1 MPANKAFSITPQ
13 LRPEPRWQGMAI
25 SLALYA
31 MLVLGGMAVRHF
43 PTAAE
48 KAQDAATPE
57 EIQAAREQ
65 LKKRQVQ
72 MVYLPPLPQQRQQA
86 AAPAPPKLPPPA
98 KSEGPKN
105 PPEPDADPI
114 KALKSPEADPGGDAT
129 KIGEGAP
136 ENTRHV
142 APPRPIPLALL
153 PGTPAPPAPEPAPN
167 PSPSSP
173 GTFGGISLGP
183 RLGMPPRDPR
193 PWTASMPERGDS
205 CPSVSPEPDAKPG
218 EPRMGSASG
227 RVLRTDGGPP
237 LPDAHLQI
245 IGTAFVAWTDQNG
258 EYTLSFDASLLD
270 RCRTQY
276 VRVSAPGYEP
286 RLLVLVI
293 GRNVR
298 SDDVALRRH

>member
-1 MPANKAFSITPQ
+1 MAANKAFSLTPP

-25 SLALYA
+25 SLAIYA
-31 MLVLGGMAVRHF
+31 FVILGVMAAHRF
-43 PTAAE
+43 PSAVDQQETATA
-48 KAQDAATPE
+48 E
-57 EIQAAREQ
+57 EIKAAREQ
-65 LKKRQVQ
+65 LQKRQVR
-72 MVYLPPLPQQRQQA
+72 MVYLPPVVQPRPTA
-86 AAPAPPKLPPPA
+86 TAPPKLPPPP
-98 KSEGPKN
+98 KSAGPTKA
-105 PPEPDADPI
+105 PEPDADPI
-114 KALKSPEADPGGDAT
+114 KAIKSAEADPGGDASRL
-129 KIGEGAP
+129 GEGAP

-142 APPRPIPLALL
+142 APPRPMPLSLL
-153 PGTPAPPAPEPAPN
+153 PG
-167 PSPSSP
+167 PSAPSSP

-205 CPSVSPEPDAKPG
+205 CPSIPPDSTTKPG

>member
-1 MPANKAFSITPQ
+1 MAANKAFSITPQ

-31 MLVLGGMAVRHF
+31 SVILVALAMHRF
-43 PTAAE
+43 PSTSE
-48 KAQDAATPE
+48 QPTATPE
-57 EIQAAREQ
+57 EIKAAREQ
-65 LKKRQVQ
+65 LQKRQVR
-72 MVYLPPLPQQRQQA
+72 MVYLPPLPQPRPAAQA
-86 AAPAPPKLPPPA
+86 PPPKLLPPKSSGPA
-98 KSEGPKN
+98 K

-114 KALKSPEADPGGDAT
+114 KALKSPVADPGGDAA
-129 KIGEGAP
+129 KLGEGAP
-136 ENTRHV
+136 ENAHQV

-153 PGTPAPPAPEPAPN
+153 PGPSAPPAPEPAPN
-167 PSPSSP
+167 PAAASP

-183 RLGMPPRDPR
+183 RVGLPPRDPR

-205 CPSVSPEPDAKPG
+205 CPSVTADSNAKPG

-227 RVLRTDGGPP
+227 RVLRTEGGPP

>member
-1 MPANKAFSITPQ
+1 MAPNKAFTLTPP

-25 SLALYA
+25 SLAIYA
-31 MLVLGGMAVRHF
+31 FLILGGMAIRHF

-48 KAQDAATPE
+48 QEQAATAE
-57 EIQAAREQ
+57 EIKAAREQ
-65 LKKRQVQ
+65 LQKRQVR
-72 MVYLPPLPQQRQQA
+72 MVYLPPVVQPKPA
-86 AAPAPPKLPPPA
+86 AQAPPKLLPPP
-98 KSEGPKN
+98 KSAGPVK

-114 KALKSPEADPGGDAT
+114 KAIKSPEADPGGDAT
-129 KIGEGAP
+129 RLGEGAP

-142 APPRPIPLALL
+142 APPRPMPLSLL
-153 PGTPAPPAPEPAPN
+153 PGPSAPPAPEPAPT
-167 PSPSSP
+167 SAPSSP

-205 CPSVSPEPDAKPG
+205 CPSVTPDSTAKPG
-218 EPRMGSASG
+218 EPRMGSATG
-227 RVLRTDGGPP
+227 RVLRTEGGPP

-298 SDDVALRRH
+298 SDDVALRHH